1 MNHIS
6 VVINTFNAER
16 HLERVLRSVKDFD
29 EILVCDMHST
39 DRTIAIAREYGCT
52 IVYHDHTGFRVHRNR
67 LTGRRVDRTGNNLD
81 RLRCTLL
88 RSHPG
93 TLRRHTTLC
102 HHIRVHWHSGH
113 PATLRHRIW
122 IHRHSL
128 LHRRIHSRLR
138 LH

>member
-52 IVYHDHTGFRVHRNR
+52 IVYHDHTGFVEPARNFAIQSAR
-67 LTGRRVDRTGNNLD
+67 
-81 RLRCTLL
+81 
-88 RSHPG
+88 HPWVLVIDAVQLVTYQYG
-93 TLRRHTTLC
+93 YYSMKDWLKAGVT
-102 HHIRVHWHSGH
+102 ISF
-113 PATLRHRIW
+113 IW
-122 IHRHSL
+122 IPLCVASVL
-128 LHRRIHSRLR
+128 FIGGGVLGLY
-138 LH
+138 